1 MKNRNIS
8 RNIFLLA
15 IAASTSLAY
24 SADFPVIDGN
34 ITQDD
39 VRKAQEA
46 WGTALIRISKANK
59 EEGPEAARKI
69 AEEVLDK
76 GYGYNTGAVM
86 FKPTLTTS
94 PNTFRVTKEGAL
106 SYFAGGN
113 KDFPDTGFALKNWVK
128 YEFENAAIHI
138 SGNIA
143 LTMGKVR
150 ITNDK
155 GEVTEVDKT
164 WGFRKDDQGVLRI
177 ILHHSSLPYVP

>member
-1 MKNRNIS
+1 MKSIPMTTT
-8 RNIFLLA
+8 LMALTLGA
-15 IAASTSLAY
+15 ITSTAY
-24 SADFPVIDGN
+24 GKEFPVVDGN

-46 WGTALIRISKANK
+46 WGAALIKISKTYK
-59 EEGPEAARKI
+59 DQGPEKAREVAA
-69 AEEVLDK
+69 EVLDK
-76 GYGYNTGAVM
+76 GYGYNMGAVM

-113 KDFPDTGFALKNWVK
+113 KTYPDTGFALKGWEK
-128 YEFENAAIHI
+128 YEFENAAVHI

>member
-1 MKNRNIS
+1 MKSNLITKT
-8 RNIFLLA
+8 LL
-15 IAASTSLAY
+15 TLAFGGIT
-24 SADFPVIDGN
+24 AVAHGKDFPVVDGN

-46 WGTALIRISKANK
+46 WGASLILISKTYK
-59 EEGPEAARKI
+59 EHGPEKAREV
-69 AEEVLDK
+69 ALEVLEK
-76 GYGYNTGAVM
+76 GYGYNMGAVM

-106 SYFAGGN
+106 SYSAGGN
-113 KDFPDTGFALKNWVK
+113 ESFPDTGFALKGWEK
-128 YEFENAAIHI
+128 YEFENAAVHI

-164 WGFRKDDQGVLRI
+164 WGFRKDDAGVLRI